1 MKEINGFFIL
11 IIFIIIGFIASALS
25 YFLFKIDFFWKH
37 ENLTFVVVCFIC
49 AVVYGI
55 ILFILIRRK

>member
-1 MKEINGFFIL
+1 MKKINGVSIF
-11 IIFIIIGFIASALS
+11 IIFIIIGFIAFALS
-25 YFLFKIDFFWKH
+25 YFLYKMEFFGKH